1 MMVVILGCVQQTT
14 MVSCVRISQS
24 FMWKRNWETM
34 MWHCVDKIVINLYLE
49 TATLCMFKQK
59 HYTTNEEKNVSPVI
73 CEFNCL
79 SIYK

>member
-1 MMVVILGCVQQTT
+1 
-14 MVSCVRISQS
+14 
-24 FMWKRNWETM
+24 